1 MSAVDAGRIRSPRVD
16 RERAFRWLAIAA
28 AAFCAVLATSVV
40 LGVPDEFTN
49 VVFAV
54 VMAPV
59 PFVAWLTY
67 SRAPP
72 ELRRLWLLLASAASL
87 WFVGTAV
94 WYGLYLASGGEVPD
108 PPGPS
113 DAIFAAARLTV
124 IAGILVAMRS
134 MVSFRIAVLD
144 ASVVGAVGIAVGGAL
159 VDRDLG
165 DGLDTSALVLL
176 NSPLLGTLT
185 LMLIVSAALG
195 SWRGLPLSTALVGA
209 GQALLTIGSMIYS
222 YQSVQN
228 AYVETRWADLPYTA
242 GALVSYVA
250 AAAVLL
256 RVDRPVRI
264 FRPDIP
270 GHPVGSRVV
279 LFASLGA
286 LAGSLS
292 IAAYGELAGRET
304 AALLGMAATAWIGA
318 AMAVRARD
326 SIRTAETAYS
336 RLDRALVEAERT
348 RDWLREAND
357 ELARA
362 NAQIQ
367 AMHIAFADLLNLADE
382 RSSGRMREL
391 IEDAGD
397 DLAEL
402 LEEKMEQRRPR

>member
-1 MSAVDAGRIRSPRVD
+1 MSALDASRVGSPRFD
-16 RERAFRWLAIAA
+16 RHRAFRWLGVAA
-28 AAFCAVLATSVV
+28 AVLCGVLAASVL
-40 LGVPDEFTN
+40 LGAPDKFTD

-67 SRAPP
+67 TRAPP
-72 ELRRLWLLLASAASL
+72 ELRTLWLLLASAASL
-87 WFVGTAV
+87 WFAGTAL
-94 WYGLYLASGGEVPD
+94 WYGLYLAAGGQVPD

-113 DAIFAAARLTV
+113 DVIFAAARLTA

-134 MVSFRIAVLD
+134 IVSFRLAALD
-144 ASVVGAVGIAVGGAL
+144 ASVVGALGIAVGGAL

-165 DGLDTSALVLL
+165 NDLDTSALVLL

-185 LMLIVSAALG
+185 LMLIVSGALG

-209 GQALLTIGSMIYS
+209 GQALLTLGSMIYS
-222 YQSVQN
+222 YQSIQH
-228 AYVETRWADLPYTA
+228 AYVDTRWADMPYTA
-242 GALVSYVA
+242 GAVVSYLA
-250 AAAVLL
+250 AAAILL
-256 RVDRPVRI
+256 RVDRPVRL

-270 GHPVGSRVV
+270 DHPVGSRVV
-279 LFASLGA
+279 LLASLGA
-286 LAGSLS
+286 LAGSLGV
-292 IAAYGELAGRET
+292 AVYGQLAGRET
-304 AALLGMAATAWIGA
+304 AAIVGMAATGWIGA

-336 RLDRALVEAERT
+336 RLDRALGETERA
-348 RDWLREAND
+348 RDRLREAND
-357 ELARA
+357 DLARA

-402 LEEKMEQRRPR
+402 LEEKMQQRRAG